1 MTFLFKDPNV
11 DAFGR
16 QTVTVPYTLGDYKH
30 LYGID
35 SNFLE
40 YATNGATTAY
50 QTNQACARL
59 TTTSNSAS
67 RIVHQSKF
75 YHHYMPGK
83 SQLILSSFNFY
94 TAVPNVTKRT
104 GYFDDH
110 NGIFFEQTGDGTLS
124 FVIRSYVSGSAVER
138 RVHQANW
145 NRNKCNGVGPN
156 AFTLDI
162 TKTQLIFIDFQWLGV
177 GRVRAGFVHDG
188 EYILAHVFDHSNE
201 LPTVYM
207 STPNLPIRCEVVN
220 VGTTTG
226 GYIDQICSSVMSEGG
241 YVEAGTD
248 WAVTSPT
255 LRTLAAGATLPVMA
269 IRLKNAYKT
278 YANRM
283 IVRLGQVNVLSTGAN
298 IKYRII
304 KLPNISQLNVN
315 GNAWVSVD
323 DDSGVEYMT
332 GATAFTDGDE
342 MNSGFVAASS
352 QNLVQTQGGAPSPNM
367 PVAAKK
373 NYIVQNFDST
383 DSEIYVIAVTNIHA
397 TDSTTA
403 GVAMQWREVY

>member
-16 QTVTVPYTLGDYKH
+16 QMVTTPYTLGDYKH

-35 SNFLE
+35 PNFLE
-40 YATNGATTAY
+40 YITNGATVAY
-50 QTNQACARL
+50 QPNQACARL
-59 TTTSNSAS
+59 TTSNNPAS

-94 TAVPNVTKRT
+94 AAVPNVTKRT
-104 GYFDDH
+104 GYFDDN
-110 NGIFFEQTGDGTLS
+110 NGIYFEQTGNGTLN
-124 FVIRSYVSGSAVER
+124 FVVRSYVNGSPVET
-138 RVHQANW
+138 RVPQSSW

-177 GRVRAGFVHDG
+177 GRVRVGFVHDG
-188 EYILAHVFDHSNE
+188 EYIVAHVFDHSNH

-220 VGTTTG
+220 TGTTTG

-255 LRTLAAGATLPVMA
+255 LRTLAAGVTLPVLA
-269 IRLKNAYKT
+269 IRLKTAYKT

-283 IVRLGQVNVLSTGAN
+283 IVRLGQVNLLSTGSN
-298 IKYRII
+298 IKYRIL
-304 KLPNISQLNVN
+304 KLPNISQLTI
-315 GNAWVSVD
+315 GGSWVSVD
-323 DDSGVEYMT
+323 DDSGVEYMA

-342 MNSGFVAASS
+342 MGSGYVAASS
-352 QNLVQTQGGAPSPNM
+352 QNLVQTQGGAPTPNM
-367 PVAAKK
+367 PLAAKK

-383 DSEIYVIAVTNIHA
+383 DSEIYVVVATNLHP
-397 TDSTTA
+397 TDSTTV
-403 GVAMQWREVY
+403 GVAMQWREIY